1 MSIAVA
7 GITGFR
13 NRGVEALALPILTFL
28 RERTPSQTVTLFTWT
43 PEFDQQRIDWPEL
56 TLQPTAFR
64 RINAPTTIPL
74 PQHRLRHAVKRLLRR
89 SPMSNREEALIDP
102 TLAHQLRGHRVLIV
116 TGGDVYSSEYGHD
129 SLLYYLS
136 LIHTAAREG
145 LIVVLLGHTVGRFHD
160 SAQEQAWRSAVVH
173 VSLLT
178 TRDQLSYDYL
188 EQIGGLA
195 RCTEVCADV
204 AFTLS
209 ASHRVP
215 HQGFSEPHRPVLAL
229 ALSAGLHRWSAIS
242 AAQHQDTWTQLLEVA
257 VQRWGLN
264 VLLIPHVQETYGD
277 DRSLATALHRATGFD
292 PAVAVAAEDLSATEY
307 KRLIA
312 GCQMLVAERM
322 HAAIAGLSS
331 LVPTA
336 LVAYSLKARAL
347 AAMAYAGL
355 PQSPERMVIPTDT
368 LSQPTTLE
376 SWLHDLW
383 QTRQESQAALQR
395 NLPQLEQLAQAN
407 FTHLEA
413 QLRAAGL

>member
-1 MSIAVA
+1 MTIAVA
-7 GITGFR
+7 GVTGFR

-28 RERTPSQTVTLFTWT
+28 RQRTPAQAVTLLTWT
-43 PEFDQQRIDWPEL
+43 PEVDQQRISWPDL

-64 RINAPTTIPL
+64 RFSAPTPPPSSQT
-74 PQHRLRHAVKRLLRR
+74 RLRLAIKALLRR
-89 SPMSNREEALIDP
+89 SPERPSEPGLIDP
-102 TLAHQLRGHRVLIV
+102 ALARQLRGHRVLIV

-160 SAQEQAWRSAVVH
+160 PAQEQAWRSAVAH

-178 TRDQLSYDYL
+178 TRDRLTYDYL
-188 EQIGGLA
+188 QQIGGLA
-195 RCTEVCADV
+195 RRTEICADV
-204 AFTLS
+204 AFALPAAHS
-209 ASHRVP
+209 VP
-215 HQGFSEPHRPVLAL
+215 RQGFSDPHRPLLAL
-229 ALSAGLHRWSAIS
+229 ALSAGLHRWSTIS
-242 AAQHQDTWTQLLEVA
+242 AVQHQAGWRHLLEVA
-257 VQRWGLN
+257 VERWGLN

-277 DRSLATALHRATGFD
+277 DRSLATALHRATGFH
-292 PAVAVAAEDLSATEY
+292 PAVAVAAEDLSAAEY

-331 LVPTA
+331 RVPTA

-355 PQSPERMVIPTDT
+355 APGPERMVIPTDT
-368 LSQPTTLE
+368 LSQPASLE
-376 SWLHDLW
+376 SRLHDLW

-395 NLPQLEQLAQAN
+395 NLPHLQQLAQAN

-413 QLRAAGL
+413 LLHGAGL

>member
-1 MSIAVA
+1 
-7 GITGFR
+7 
-13 NRGVEALALPILTFL
+13 
-28 RERTPSQTVTLFTWT
+28 
-43 PEFDQQRIDWPEL
+43 
-56 TLQPTAFR
+56 
-64 RINAPTTIPL
+64 
-74 PQHRLRHAVKRLLRR
+74 
-89 SPMSNREEALIDP
+89 
-102 TLAHQLRGHRVLIV
+102 VLIV

-160 SAQEQAWRSAVVH
+160 SAQEQAWRSAVAH
-173 VSLLT
+173 VNLLT

-204 AFTLS
+204 AFTL
-209 ASHRVP
+209 AAAHRVA

-242 AAQHQDTWTQLLEVA
+242 AAQHLDTWRHLLEVA

-264 VLLIPHVQETYGD
+264 VLLIPHVQESYGD
-277 DRSLATALHRATGFD
+277 DRSLATGLHRATGFH
-292 PAVAVAAEDLSATEY
+292 PAVAVAAEDLSAAEY

-355 PQSPERMVIPTDT
+355 PESPERMVIPTDT
-368 LSQPTTLE
+368 LSQPATLE
-376 SWLHDLW
+376 SRLNDLW
-383 QTRQESQAALQR
+383 QNRQESHAALQR
-395 NLPQLEQLAQAN
+395 NLPHLEQLAQAN